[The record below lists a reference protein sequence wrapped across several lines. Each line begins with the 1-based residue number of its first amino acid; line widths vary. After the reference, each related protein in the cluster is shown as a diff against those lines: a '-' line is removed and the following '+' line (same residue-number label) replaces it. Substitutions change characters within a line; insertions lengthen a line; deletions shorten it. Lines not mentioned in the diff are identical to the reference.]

1 MRVKTDERR
10 SAIIQAATEIFSKVG
25 YHRASMAMIAE
36 RVGGSKTTLYSYFPS
51 KEELFWGA
59 MTGAMPEQGEKTLQL
74 LDPLDSDVASVLQ
87 RFGEAYIGLFGSRA
101 AIEVTR
107 TAIAESGA
115 DPKLGALLY
124 QRGPK
129 RVFDALTNYLS
140 QVAKQGTICQI
151 EPPMGA
157 LQLKGLFDAGV
168 IEPLLFGAKQEIGR
182 KDAVA
187 AAVATFLRAY
197 GNGALVEAPSPA
209 AGSMNESS
217 RSAGKRNVR
226 T

>member
-25 YHRASMAMIAE
+25 YHRASMAMIAD
-36 RVGGSKTTLYSYFPS
+36 RVGGSKTTLYGYFPS

-74 LDPLDSDVASVLQ
+74 LDPSDTDVASVLL
-87 RFGEAYIGLFGSRA
+87 RFGEAYIGLFASRT

-129 RVFDALTNYLS
+129 RVFDAITNYLS
-140 QVAKQGTICQI
+140 QLAKQGTICHI
-151 EPPMGA
+151 EPHLGA
-157 LQLKGLFDAGV
+157 VQLKGLFDAGV
-168 IEPLLFGAKQEIGR
+168 VEPLLFGAKPEISR

-187 AAVATFLRAY
+187 AAVAMFLRAY
-197 GNGALVEAPSPA
+197 GNGDFLMAPSPA
-209 AGSMNESS
+209 VGSQNGSS
-217 RSAGKRNVR
+217 RADSKKSVR

>member
-10 SAIIQAATEIFSKVG
+10 SKIIQAATEVFSKVG
-25 YHRASMAMIAE
+25 YHRASMAMIAD
-36 RVGGSKTTLYSYFPS
+36 RVGGSKTTLYGYFPS

-87 RFGEAYIGLFGSRA
+87 RFGEAYIGLFASRT

-140 QVAKQGTICQI
+140 QLVKQGTICQI
-151 EPPMGA
+151 EPHMGA
-157 LQLKGLFDAGV
+157 VQLKSLFDAGV
-168 IEPLLFGAKQEIGR
+168 VEPLLFGAKPEIGR

-197 GNGALVEAPSPA
+197 GNGDFFVAPSPA
-209 AGSMNESS
+209 AGPTNGSS
-217 RSAGKRNVR
+217 RSDSKKNVR

>member
-10 SAIIQAATEIFSKVG
+10 NVIIQAATEVFAKVG
-25 YHRASMAMIAE
+25 YERASMAMIAD
-36 RVGGSKTTLYSYFPS
+36 RAGSSKTTLYGYFPS

-74 LDPLDSDVASVLQ
+74 LDPLDPDVASVLQ

-129 RVFDALTNYLS
+129 RVLDAIANYLS
-140 QVAKQGTICQI
+140 QLTKLGTICDI
-151 EPPMGA
+151 ESQMGA
-157 LQLKGLFDAGV
+157 VQLKGLFDAGV
-168 IEPLLFGAKQEIGR
+168 VEPLLFGAKPEISR
-182 KDAVA
+182 KEAVA

-197 GNGALVEAPSPA
+197 GSGDFRTNHSPA
-209 AGSMNESS
+209 KRGTRGASGA
-217 RSAGKRNVR
+217 RQSA
-226 T
+226 